1 MSEVALA
8 ATVVLG
14 RERDAGFEV
23 LMMQRTQR
31 GAFAGAWAFPGGR
44 VDDTDAPGRP
54 RHERARVAAARE
66 VFEEVGLRLD
76 ADALVPL
83 SRWMPPARI
92 PRRFDTDFFLAKA
105 ADGEIVASAD
115 EVAAWRWISPT
126 DAIAAHAGDDFEL
139 HPPTFVTLA
148 RLAEFRTFDAALQHS
163 LADGPAEFL
172 TQGIPTDGLLVWEGD
187 ELADGD
193 VETEHGPR
201 NRLLTDAVPWRY
213 VHRGVG

>member
-23 LMMQRTQR
+23 LMMQRAQR

-54 RHERARVAAARE
+54 RQERSRVAAARE

-92 PRRFDTDFFLAKA
+92 PRRFDTDFFIA
-105 ADGEIVASAD
+105 AAAEGEVAASAD
-115 EVAAWRWISPT
+115 EVAAWRWISPG

-148 RLAEFRTFDAALQHS
+148 RLTEFTSFGAALDHARDAGS
-163 LADGPAEFL
+163 TEFL
-172 TQGIPTDGLLVWEGD
+172 TQGIPADGLLVWEGD
-187 ELADGD
+187 ELAEGD
-193 VETEHGPR
+193 TETEGGPR
-201 NRLLTDAVPWRY
+201 NRLITDAMPWRY
-213 VHRGVG
+213 VHR